1 MMFFIFTSI
10 NFIVHEED
18 VDTAGEVIVSAEQ
31 HSLSMRPRVRPY

>member
-1 MMFFIFTSI
+1 MMFLNIYI
-10 NFIVHEED
+10 IVHEED